1 MQKYLLNSEKIYIK
15 ILIDIINKYL
25 YYPIPPITE
34 EKIKNIVIENKD
46 KDIEDYL
53 NTLTDQLIQEISP
66 ILKNNT
72 TPGLQL
78 EIKNPHF
85 QIEAHGG
92 YYISNNNIKSINSET
107 KFSLDSISKVL
118 TSIITMQF
126 IKDNNLNLNTTINE
140 INNNYKLDS
149 SIKSILNF
157 TSCIKTDKRIDNLSK
172 EETIKLLKECKENLK
187 EKELYDNYFEYSDIG
202 YMILRQVIPS
212 FLQELDKLLKGTNIT
227 YNNENKDNIT
237 GGKRNE
243 ENITPDPKGRDIIF
257 PGHTGLYSN
266 ITNIID
272 FIYTFLNTEKIL
284 TKKEKELLWT
294 QAYNNPYSYNKI
306 THKRKYINKIAGI
319 YKIPNNITP
328 IYDKLKSFDM
338 PNNTTKNSMSS
349 TGTCGSW
356 IINDTLYNNYTAGL
370 LTNPYTFVNNT
381 VYPEE
386 INTLENTYLQ
396 VSKNGKIIDYSK
408 HLNEYKKIIVNYSI
422 ILDILSE
429 FFKKNDQNFKTKTLK
444 KEIILP

>member
-15 ILIDIINKYL
+15 ILINIINKYL

-149 SIKSILNF
+149 SIK
-157 TSCIKTDKRIDNLSK
+157 
-172 EETIKLLKECKENLK
+172 
-187 EKELYDNYFEYSDIG
+187 
-202 YMILRQVIPS
+202 
-212 FLQELDKLLKGTNIT
+212 
-227 YNNENKDNIT
+227 
-237 GGKRNE
+237 
-243 ENITPDPKGRDIIF
+243 
-257 PGHTGLYSN
+257 
-266 ITNIID
+266 
-272 FIYTFLNTEKIL
+272 
-284 TKKEKELLWT
+284 
-294 QAYNNPYSYNKI
+294 
-306 THKRKYINKIAGI
+306 
-319 YKIPNNITP
+319 
-328 IYDKLKSFDM
+328 
-338 PNNTTKNSMSS
+338 
-349 TGTCGSW
+349 
-356 IINDTLYNNYTAGL
+356 
-370 LTNPYTFVNNT
+370 
-381 VYPEE
+381 
-386 INTLENTYLQ
+386 
-396 VSKNGKIIDYSK
+396 
-408 HLNEYKKIIVNYSI
+408 
-422 ILDILSE
+422 
-429 FFKKNDQNFKTKTLK
+429 
-444 KEIILP
+444 

>member
-1 MQKYLLNSEKIYIK
+1 MEKYLLKSEKLYIK

-25 YYPIPPITE
+25 YQPLSPKTE
-34 EKIKNIVIENKD
+34 EKVINIVRENKD

-53 NTLTDQLIQEISP
+53 NTLANQLIQEISP

-85 QIEAHGG
+85 QIEAYGG
-92 YYISNNNIKSINSET
+92 YYISNNTIKSINPET
-107 KFSLDSISKVL
+107 LFSLDSISKVL

-126 IKDNNLNLNTTINE
+126 LKDNNLSLNTTINE

-157 TSCIKTDKRIDNLSK
+157 TSCIRTNKRLDNLSK
-172 EETIKLLKECKENLK
+172 EETIKILKECKECLEGKDIYENF
-187 EKELYDNYFEYSDIG
+187 FEYNDIG
-202 YMILRQVIPS
+202 YMILRQAIPS
-212 FLQELDKLLKGTNIT
+212 FLERLDKLLKDTNIT

-237 GGKRNE
+237 GGKKNE
-243 ENITPDPKGRDIIF
+243 ENITPDPKGRDITF

-266 ITNIID
+266 INSLID
-272 FIYTFLNTEKIL
+272 FFNTLLNTEKIL
-284 TKKEKELLWT
+284 TSKEKELLWT
-294 QAYNNPYSYNKI
+294 QPYNNPYSYNKI
-306 THKRKYINKIAGI
+306 THQRKYINKIAGI
-319 YKIPNNITP
+319 YRIPHGITP
-328 IYDKLKSFDM
+328 VYDKLKSFDM
-338 PNNTTKNSMSS
+338 PNNTTKYSISS
-349 TGTCGSW
+349 SGTCGSW
-356 IINDTLYNNYTAGL
+356 IINDTLYNNYTSGL
-370 LTNPYTFVNNT
+370 LTNPYTYVNNT
-381 VYPEE
+381 PYPEE
-386 INTLENTYLQ
+386 INYLENTHLQ
-396 VSKNGKIIDYSK
+396 VSQRGKIKNYSN

-429 FFKKNDQNFKTKTLK
+429 IFKKNDQNFKNKSLK